1 MITRGGGGGGGG
13 GGGHATPRNR
23 RSAQCM
29 PDFTR
34 HDLGLNVQAIIPE
47 FNHGTAVNSW
57 QEIDQALKDVAGR
70 RQTMRCVRALC
81 YNLPAKCFAR
91 DGARFRNWCTP
102 ARNVSR
108 AAQLAAALGM
118 IFTPTS
124 KGYL

>member
-1 MITRGGGGGGGG
+1 
-13 GGGHATPRNR
+13 
-23 RSAQCM
+23 M
-29 PDFTR
+29 PDFNRT
-34 HDLGLNVQAIIPE
+34 DLGRHMQPVIPE

-57 QEIDQALKDVAGR
+57 QEIDQALKDVSGR

-102 ARNVSR
+102 ARNKSR